1 MKFLVNVVRLPWKP
15 EQIVKPMDN
24 KALAIKRAD
33 NLKNRL
39 GKNPSLESGYDA
51 VLQDLEEKG
60 IVYEVPVEELT
71 SERPVFHPPHRPVVR
86 EASTRTKIR
95 PVFDAPVKG
104 LNGVAFDD
112 GMEAG
117 PNLIPSL
124 IERMLRFGRWKCW
137 LPSDITKALLQ
148 TKVAKQDQDVHRF
161 IWDVRGNRRIIRF
174 DRIIFGNA

>member
-1 MKFLVNVVRLPWKP
+1 
-15 EQIVKPMDN
+15 MDN

-71 SERPVFHPPHRPVVR
+71 SECPVFHPPHRPVVR

-124 IERMLRFGRWKCW
+124 IERMLSFGILEW
-137 LPSDITKALLQ
+137 LGNTKNMYANGWLSGADTEEDIENMITLATEIMNKGGFPLSKWGSNSVPVPQA
-148 TKVAKQDQDVHRF
+148 DV
-161 IWDVRGNRRIIRF
+161 I
-174 DRIIFGNA
+174 